1 MITLIV
7 GTNRPFSQSANIA
20 KAYSELLTNRQIEH
34 QTLALETLPKSFI
47 FTESY
52 GLRSAEFALILDQY
66 VEKASAYIFIVPDY
80 NGGFPGVLKSFI
92 DASEPKMWANKKA
105 TLVGLSSGRAGALR
119 GLDQLTNVLNYLKVN
134 VFHNKPPMSKIDGLL
149 QEGVLSEEGRQVLE
163 DQWNEA
169 ESFMK

>member
-7 GTNRPFSQSANIA
+7 GTNRPFSQSTNIA

-52 GLRSAEFALILDQY
+52 GQRSAEFALILDQY

-105 TLVGLSSGRAGALR
+105 ALVGLSSGRAGALR
-119 GLDQLTNVLNYLKVN
+119 GLDQLTNVLNYLRVN
-134 VFHNKPPMSKIDGLL
+134 VFHNKPPMSKIDGLV
-149 QEGVLSEEGRQVLE
+149 QEGVLSDEGRQVLE

-169 ESFMK
+169 QSFMK